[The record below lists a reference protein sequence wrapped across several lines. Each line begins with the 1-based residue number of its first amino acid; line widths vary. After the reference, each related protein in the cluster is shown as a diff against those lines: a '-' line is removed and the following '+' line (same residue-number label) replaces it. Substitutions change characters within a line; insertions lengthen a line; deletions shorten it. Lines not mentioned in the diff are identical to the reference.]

1 MRALRLLRLGVA
13 MSAIGGMAL
22 IFAALTGRI
31 AVPVGVIGAGVLF
44 LLVIPLLSF
53 LRLTIGLRAMN
64 EKRTTRDHTRI
75 DPDNGQKAGQ
85 NPS

>member
-13 MSAIGGMAL
+13 MSAIGGVAL

-31 AVPVGVIGAGVLF
+31 AVPLGVIGAGILF
-44 LLVIPLLSF
+44 LLVIPLLQF
-53 LRLTIGLRAMN
+53 LRMTIGLRAAN
-64 EKRTTRDHTRI
+64 EERTPGDHARN
-75 DPDNGQKAGQ
+75 DPKNGQKVGQ

>member
-1 MRALRLLRLGVA
+1 MRALRLLRLGVVTC
-13 MSAIGGMAL
+13 AIGGAAL

-31 AVPVGVIGAGVLF
+31 AVPIGVIGVGLLF

-53 LRLTIGLRAMN
+53 LRLTIGLRIAN
-64 EKRTTRDHTRI
+64 EKRTSGSHAQNDPPETR
-75 DPDNGQKAGQ
+75 KVGQ

>member
-1 MRALRLLRLGVA
+1 MRALRLLRMGVV

-31 AVPVGVIGAGVLF
+31 AVPLGVIGAGVLF
-44 LLVIPLLSF
+44 LLVIPLLLF
-53 LRLTIGLRAMN
+53 FRMTIGLRAVN
-64 EKRTTRDHTRI
+64 EKRTSGAHAQN
-75 DPDNGQKAGQ
+75 DPDDEQIVGQ

>member
-1 MRALRLLRLGVA
+1 MRALRLLRMGVA

-44 LLVIPLLSF
+44 LLVIPLLLF
-53 LRLTIGLRAMN
+53 FRMTIGLRAVN
-64 EKRTTRDHTRI
+64 VSRTLDDAAQI
-75 DPDNGQKAGQ
+75 DPDPSRKVGQ

>member
-13 MSAIGGMAL
+13 MSAIGGVAL

-31 AVPVGVIGAGVLF
+31 AAPLGVIGAGVLF
-44 LLVIPLLSF
+44 LLVIPLLQF
-53 LRLTIGLRAMN
+53 LRMTIGLRAAN
-64 EKRTTRDHTRI
+64 EEQTSGDHTQ
-75 DPDNGQKAGQ
+75 NSLQKGQKAGQ